1 MNMAPRCRGKAV
13 EIILTTS
20 FLIIRF
26 KFLDC
31 NVKRASSEL
40 LKKKIFPNFSKRLSE
55 VLQYK
60 ARSESSFIASFLGLL
75 GPAQREEWLQVLH
88 DLETVTDN
96 WLSLAVKCLA
106 LINQR

>member
-1 MNMAPRCRGKAV
+1 MDMAPRCRGKAV

-40 LKKKIFPNFSKRLSE
+40 LKKKK
-55 VLQYK
+55 K
-60 ARSESSFIASFLGLL
+60 SFLILVKDYPKCCNIKLEVKVLL
-75 GPAQREEWLQVLH
+75 LPPF
-88 DLETVTDN
+88 
-96 WLSLAVKCLA
+96 
-106 LINQR
+106 